1 MKPRVSPALT
11 TMLLSLALLI
21 SLSGCLHTAQ
31 TPQASQPGSQGQT
44 QTAHNT
50 IPPEEN
56 RGFSLPMVSWQSS
69 PDGKGFYL
77 PGQNILEYYDP
88 ETQTRVPLCSQS
100 GCSHSSESCEAW
112 LGNQIQ
118 GFAAYRDLWYVL
130 SVEESTHAVL
140 WQIDPQSH
148 QRTQLCNIAPQGDE
162 DNYYFS
168 SGRVA
173 HGYAYLSLQ
182 HQLIWDEQLV
192 EESSLIRVN
201 LADGTVET
209 LVENLPFTFLG
220 AGEDR
225 VLLAV
230 ETIAVPPLS
239 EEEYLKQHPD
249 GNYYVYIQLQLEEH
263 GSGGVEL
270 REYSPDMS
278 NYQVLTKGN
287 VWVSST
293 QFLCRYGDYTLYA
306 VDNTLYVYDLS
317 TGESRKVAE
326 EDTLRNFWITDG
338 QIMYLVRTPDF
349 FARYTDVHGGPI
361 YTLENEGNQE
371 GVVFSPAGECANYLY
386 GLYGGKLGD
395 KEGLITKEDYF
406 AERYENVIPVS

>member
-1 MKPRVSPALT
+1 MKPRISPALT
-11 TMLLSLALLI
+11 TMLLSLVLLTP
-21 SLSGCLHTAQ
+21 LSGCLQTAQ
-31 TPQASQPGSQGQT
+31 TPQASSPGAQDGGLVT
-44 QTAHNT
+44 TNAV
-50 IPPEEN
+50 PPEEN

-100 GCSHSSESCEAW
+100 GCSHYSESCEAW

-148 QRTQLCNIAPQGDE
+148 QRTQLCNIAPQDDE

-173 HGYAYLSLQ
+173 HGYAYLNLQ

-201 LADGTVET
+201 LANGTVET

-230 ETIAVPPLS
+230 ETVAVPPLS

-371 GVVFSPAGECANYLY
+371 GVVFSPAGECADYLY